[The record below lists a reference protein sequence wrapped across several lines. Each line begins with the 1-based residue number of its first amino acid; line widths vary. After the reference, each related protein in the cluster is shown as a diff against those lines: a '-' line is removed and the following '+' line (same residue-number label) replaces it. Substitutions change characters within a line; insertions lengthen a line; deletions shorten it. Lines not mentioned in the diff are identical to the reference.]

1 MTEATSNE
9 LICRL
14 ESLCQESEDI
24 DASMLV
30 SVDGLTIASALPK
43 EIEESRISAMS
54 AALLSLSQSI
64 VNDLNKGTL
73 EQVSVKGNLGYV
85 VLMAI
90 GQSAVLTVLAGEQAK
105 IGMVTLVMKHAS
117 VELAACLQRLDSA
130 QEQAGNNPQTYT
142 SSK

>member
-1 MTEATSNE
+1 MTEDSSNE
-9 LICRL
+9 LVFRL
-14 ESLCQESEDI
+14 EALCQESADI
-24 DASMLV
+24 EASMLV

-64 VNDLNKGTL
+64 VSDLNMGTL
-73 EQVSVKGNLGYV
+73 EQVSIKGNQGYV

-105 IGMVTLVMKHAS
+105 IGMVTLVMKQAS
-117 VELAACLQRLDSA
+117 VKLSACLQKLDA
-130 QEQAGNNPQTYT
+130 EQEQASPNP
-142 SSK
+142 